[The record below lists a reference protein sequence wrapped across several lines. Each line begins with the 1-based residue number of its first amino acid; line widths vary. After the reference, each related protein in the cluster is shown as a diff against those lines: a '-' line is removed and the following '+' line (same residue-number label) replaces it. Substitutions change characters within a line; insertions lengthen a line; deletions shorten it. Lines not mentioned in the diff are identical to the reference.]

1 VDPTDNGKGKF
12 RVLIAEKPDVVQR
25 EGGRS
30 EVIRWPA
37 PRWLRQ
43 GVRVNGWVLL
53 QQVPL
58 WFEVWRQMNGFP
70 PVLTEDQLDSKK

>member
-1 VDPTDNGKGKF
+1 MDPTDNGKGQF
-12 RVLIAEKPDVVQR
+12 RVLVAEQPDFRHVGTPKER
-25 EGGRS
+25 RHD
-30 EVIRWPA
+30 WPGA
-37 PRWLRQ
+37 RWLRQ

-70 PVLTEDQLDSKK
+70 PVLTEEQLEPRK